1 MSSCDRRHLLL
12 MLAATPLAACGFTPA
27 YGPQGGAGA
36 MAHRIEVK
44 APVTRT
50 DYLMTRH
57 LEEWLGR
64 TDVGDYLLDYTLKV
78 QEERIAI
85 TANNITRRFNLI
97 GTAEY
102 RLTTASGKLITNGT
116 VESFVGY
123 SATGSTVA
131 TRAARS
137 DAEER
142 LTTILADRIV
152 TRLIAAA
159 PAMPTA
165 TTTGA

>member
-1 MSSCDRRHLLL
+1 M
-12 MLAATPLAACGFTPA
+12 MLAATPLAACGFAPA
-27 YGPQGGAGA
+27 YGPQGGAQA
-36 MAHRIEVK
+36 LTRAIEVK

-50 DYLMTRH
+50 DYLMTRQ
-57 LEEWLGR
+57 LEDRLGR
-64 TDVGDYLLDYTLKV
+64 TDAGDYLLDYTLTLE
-78 QEERIAI
+78 EERIAI

-97 GTAEY
+97 GSADY
-102 RLTTASGKLITNGT
+102 RLTTPDGTLITKGN

-123 SATGSTVA
+123 STTGSTVA
-131 TRAARS
+131 TRAARA

-159 PAMPTA
+159 PTLPIP
-165 TTTGA
+165 GA

>member
-1 MSSCDRRHLLL
+1 

-27 YGPQGGAGA
+27 YGPQGGAST
-36 MAHRIEVK
+36 MPHTIEVK

-50 DYLMTRH
+50 EYLLTRH
-57 LEEWLGR
+57 LEERLGR
-64 TDVGDYLLDYTLKV
+64 TDAGDYLLDYTLKIK
-78 QEERIAI
+78 EERIAI

-97 GTAEY
+97 GSADY
-102 RLTTASGKLITNGT
+102 RLTTPDGTLITKGD

-137 DAEER
+137 DAEKR

-159 PAMPTA
+159 PAMPAA
-165 TTTGA
+165 TTTATGGA

>member
-1 MSSCDRRHLLL
+1 MSSCDRRKFLTL
-12 MLAATPLAACGFTPA
+12 LAATPLAACGFTPA
-27 YGPQGGAGA
+27 YGPQGGAQA
-36 MAHRIEVK
+36 VLRNIEVR

-57 LEEWLGR
+57 LEERLGR
-64 TDVGDYLLDYTLKV
+64 ANAADYRLDYTLKIE
-78 QEERIAI
+78 EERIAI

-102 RLTTASGKLITNGT
+102 RLTTPGGTLITKGAVDT
-116 VESFVGY
+116 FTGY

-159 PAMPTA
+159 QALRSA
-165 TTTGA
+165 TPGT

>member
-1 MSSCDRRHLLL
+1 MLIL
-12 MLAATPLAACGFTPA
+12 LAAAPLAACGFTPA
-27 YGPQGGAGA
+27 YGPQGGAQA
-36 MAHRIEVK
+36 LSRNIEVR
-44 APVTRT
+44 APETRF

-57 LEEWLGR
+57 LEERLGR
-64 TDVGDYLLDYTLKV
+64 DQSADYLLDYTLDV
-78 QEERIAI
+78 EEERIAI

-97 GTAEY
+97 GKADFT
-102 RLTTASGKLITNGT
+102 LTTRNGT
-116 VESFVGY
+116 VITKGDVESFVGY
-123 SATGSTVA
+123 STTGSTVA

-159 PAMPTA
+159 PALPRA
-165 TTTGA
+165 